1 MAGQQ
6 AGCNYRLG
14 ARPRPHGCRRH
25 CRHVTLGFRR
35 LRQGP
40 SLFFTVGSMDSAFSV
55 PVFPPG
61 HGHHVC
67 PKSKKDQLHPYG
79 YLCCFSRE
87 PCSIR
92 EQSTLPLSLF
102 SSLPLSLPV
111 PRPLLFLHYKA
122 DKENLAIV
130 EASENSTK
138 KKVKSCKSPSSK
150 EICCQHVDNCASE
163 SSLFASFAQMPG
175 TALACRSPSQGP
187 LPSDACR
194 GCHSCVP
201 VSVLAAACVFPR
213 DPSLGLHAL
222 L

>member
-1 MAGQQ
+1 MS
-6 AGCNYRLG
+6 LPK
-14 ARPRPHGCRRH
+14 ARKTNCILTDTCAVSQGSHAA
-25 CRHVTLGFRR
+25 FRN
-35 LRQGP
+35 
-40 SLFFTVGSMDSAFSV
+40 S
-55 PVFPPG
+55 
-61 HGHHVC
+61 
-67 PKSKKDQLHPYG
+67 
-79 YLCCFSRE
+79 
-87 PCSIR
+87 
-92 EQSTLPLSLF
+92 STLPLSPF

-130 EASENSTK
+130 ETSENSTK
-138 KKVKSCKSPSSK
+138 KKVKSCESPSSR
-150 EICCQHVDNCASE
+150 EICRQHVDNCASE
-163 SSLFASFAQMPG
+163 SSLFASFAQMPA
-175 TALACRSPSQGP
+175 TPLACRSPSQGP